1 MEDVRRLVAADLGAP
16 IEERFAEFDETPVA
30 AASVS
35 QVHRARLKDGREVA
49 VKVLR
54 PDVRENIERDA
65 AILGVFARMIAWH
78 PTARLSDPE
87 GHLKELIT
95 GILEQTDLSREVTNY
110 EKFRQL
116 FAGFE
121 GIRFPEVHTELS
133 ARRVMTMEFLRGHK
147 LDDLPSGDNR
157 PLARKLRII
166 FMKMVFE
173 DGFVHADLH
182 PGNILVTDAGE
193 IAIFDVGLV
202 KHLSPEILVQCI
214 DFTKCLVMG
223 TAHDFILHLKRFHK
237 YQTNVD
243 WAQLEIDI
251 TGFLGRF
258 RSQNVGELEIGK
270 LLDEILA
277 LGRRYKVRPV
287 SEMALVMVAMVTA
300 EGIGKQLD
308 PQANLFNATADF
320 ITPLLASHA
329 A

>member
-1 MEDVRRLVAADLGAP
+1 V
-16 IEERFAEFDETPVA
+16 
-30 AASVS
+30 
-35 QVHRARLKDGREVA
+35 
-49 VKVLR
+49 
-54 PDVRENIERDA
+54 
-65 AILGVFARMIAWH
+65 AWH

-110 EKFRQL
+110 ARFREL
-116 FAGFE
+116 FAKHE
-121 GIRFPEVHTELS
+121 GVRFPEVHVDLS
-133 ARRVMTMEFLRGHK
+133 SKRVMTMEFLRGHK
-147 LDDLPSGDNR
+147 LDALPDGDHR
-157 PLARKLRII
+157 PIARRLRVV

-182 PGNILVTDAGE
+182 PGNILVLDGGE
-193 IAIFDVGLV
+193 LAIFDVGLV
-202 KHLSPEILVQCI
+202 KQLGPEILVQCV
-214 DFTKCLVMG
+214 DFTRCLVMG
-223 TAHDFILHLKRFHK
+223 TAKDFVDHLKRFHK

-243 WAQLEIDI
+243 WTVLESDI
-251 TGFLGRF
+251 TSFLARF
-258 RSQNVGELEIGK
+258 RAQNVGELEMGK

-277 LGRRYKVRPV
+277 IGRRYKVRPV

-308 PQANLFNATADF
+308 PEANLFNATADF